1 MPSCTCHD
9 AQSLTRFVPAKGMG
23 VPDESFG
30 YLYDDIGNQN
40 VGTVTDSYAYGPF
53 GQCAAAGTTPSDSPA
68 STSTRR
74 PGSCATTIANA
85 GGTAKDYFYRAHSK
99 NGIWTFAPTEL

>member
-9 AQSLTRFVPAKGMG
+9 VQSLTRFVPAKGMG

-53 GQCAAAGTTPSDSPA
+53 GQCAAAGTTSNPFRFSSEYLDTATRFVCYYYCECGRDSKRLFLSGP
-68 STSTRR
+68 
-74 PGSCATTIANA
+74 
-85 GGTAKDYFYRAHSK
+85 
-99 NGIWTFAPTEL
+99 